1 MSENK
6 PALRINEALDFHE
19 KTKAKSE
26 PTIQKIDLA
35 KELFKG
41 AKPKTLPVNMS
52 NLVNGKTTRVDPA
65 WVKHICAVT
74 GVDANFLFGIKPMN
88 PKTLDKYES
97 GAYSK

>member
-1 MSENK
+1 MSDNK

-52 NLVNGKTTRVDPA
+52 NLVNGRVDPL

-74 GVDANFLFGIKPMN
+74 GVDANFLFGIKPIN
-88 PKTLDKYES
+88 PKILDKYES
-97 GAYSK
+97 GAISK